1 MNYRGLQASA
11 RLLARIAPVS
21 FLVTAF
27 LLTSYRS
34 ITPAQAQAPQNL
46 NIITIGP
53 RFSPNPLEVKG
64 VAGGDTPIKDLVK
77 VAKTPTGACVGNANA
92 KPNHTV
98 ELTDFFESLRLVVQ
112 SADDTALTIQGP
124 GGIWCNDDYQGKN
137 PGVTG
142 EWLPG
147 TYKIWVSSYAKD
159 RAPAYVLRITEK
171 RQ

>member
-1 MNYRGLQASA
+1 MNYRGLQAGA
-11 RLLARIAPVS
+11 GLLSWIAIAPV
-21 FLVTAF
+21 LPLAAVYLA
-27 LLTSYRS
+27 
-34 ITPAQAQAPQNL
+34 IAPAQAQSAQNL
-46 NIITIGP
+46 DVITLGS

-64 VAGGDTPIKDLVK
+64 IAGGDTPVK
-77 VAKTPTGACVGNANA
+77 AIVSLTKTPTGECTGYAST

-98 ELTDFFESLRLVVQ
+98 ELTDFFESLSLVVQ

-142 EWLPG
+142 QWLPG
-147 TYKIWVSSYAKD
+147 TYKIWVSSYAKN
-159 RAPAYVLRITEK
+159 RTPTYTLRLTEK

>member
-1 MNYRGLQASA
+1 MNYRGLQSSA
-11 RLLARIAPVS
+11 QLLAGFATAPFVFLATVSLTIAP
-21 FLVTAF
+21 
-27 LLTSYRS
+27 
-34 ITPAQAQAPQNL
+34 AQSQSSQNL
-46 NIITIGP
+46 TIVTIGP
-53 RFSPNPLEVKG
+53 RFSPNPLEVQG
-64 VAGGDTPIKDLVK
+64 VAGGSTPVK
-77 VAKTPTGACVGNANA
+77 AIVSLAKTPTGECVGNAST

-98 ELTDFFESLRLVVQ
+98 ELTDFFESLSLVVQ

-124 GGIWCNDDYQGKN
+124 GGIWCNDDYKGKN
-137 PGVTG
+137 PGVGG